1 MKLKLVKKFNKTKK
15 YKVNK
20 SEKIAE
26 IMGLIEEQEKSKDWL
41 LDELKKLK
49 VKLKTSTV
57 SNSYEILK
65 SSPLSAI
72 LTILEILK
80 SDELSVKDIQ
90 TFTRT
95 LHWFFTDI
103 VGSSN
108 PNISV
113 TSQARKINALNSFIQ
128 KSRIFQKRDQANS
141 VILPTGDGMA
151 IGFADSPE
159 KPLRLAIEL
168 HKLLNKFNKAK
179 SDKDKV
185 LVRIGI
191 DSGPV
196 YFIKDVQGN
205 ESVWGS
211 GIIMTRRVMDLCGPN
226 QIFVSQRA
234 GDDLR
239 ELSPEYK
246 SIMHKIG
253 GYITKHGQE
262 LFLYNVYGKNFGN
275 PKIRTKDRIVKK
287 KQNYD
292 PFSPTP
298 KFEFNSIEIHLD
310 ISEEKTMRTHHLFIW
325 DIKNISKIPL
335 DNLFYDIGGDVS
347 KDFRD
352 LNVRITDENNK
363 NLEIVSLDSNK
374 EHEKK
379 FHVKLDQPIKKS
391 HTKRMFK
398 CEYDWEEPYRIFEY
412 VFSANCKKF
421 RFFFTA
427 PKSLIIKH
435 RMLEIDREL
444 GVKKIADP
452 APLVSYTASK
462 TKISWE
468 PKNQVF
474 KKHQALEFQ
483 W

>member
-1 MKLKLVKKFNKTKK
+1 MKKSNKTKK
-15 YKVNK
+15 YIVNK

-41 LDELKKLK
+41 LSELKKLK
-49 VKLKTSTV
+49 VKLTTSSI

-65 SSPLSAI
+65 SCPFINIS
-72 LTILEILK
+72 TILETLK
-80 SDELSVKDIQ
+80 SDEIHVKEIQ

-103 VGSSN
+103 IGSSN
-108 PNISV
+108 PNLSV
-113 TSQARKINALNSFIQ
+113 TSQARKINTLNSFIQ
-128 KSRIFQKRDQANS
+128 KTQTFQKRDKKNC

-151 IGFADSPE
+151 IGFTDSLE
-159 KPLRLAIEL
+159 SPLRLAIEL
-168 HKLLNKFNKAK
+168 HKLLYKFNKTK
-179 SDKDKV
+179 NEKEKIY
-185 LVRIGI
+185 VRIGI

-205 ESVWGS
+205 EAVWGS

-253 GYITKHGQE
+253 GYIIKHGRE

-275 PKIRTKDRIVKK
+275 PKISSKDKVEKK
-287 KQNYD
+287 KQETD
-292 PFSPTP
+292 PFSPLS
-298 KFEFNSIEIHLD
+298 KFEFNSVEIHLD
-310 ISEEKTMRTHHLFIW
+310 VVEEKSMRTHHTYIW
-325 DIKNISKIPL
+325 NIKNTSSTPL
-335 DNLFYDIGGDVS
+335 DNLFYDIGGDIPR
-347 KDFRD
+347 DFRD
-352 LNVRITDENNK
+352 LNVRIKDENNK

-374 EHEKK
+374 DHEKK

-391 HTKRMFK
+391 QKNRIFK
-398 CEYDWEEPYRIFEY
+398 LEYDWEEPYRVFEY
-412 VFSANCKKF
+412 VFSSKCKKF
-421 RFFFTA
+421 KYIFTA
-427 PKSLIIKH
+427 PRSLKMKH
-435 RMLEIDREL
+435 RILEIDREL
-444 GVKKIADP
+444 GAKKIAETP
-452 APLVSYTASK
+452 PKISYTSK
-462 TKISWE
+462 KTRVVWETKGRI
-468 PKNQVF
+468 F
-474 KKHQALEFQ
+474 KKHQAFEFQ